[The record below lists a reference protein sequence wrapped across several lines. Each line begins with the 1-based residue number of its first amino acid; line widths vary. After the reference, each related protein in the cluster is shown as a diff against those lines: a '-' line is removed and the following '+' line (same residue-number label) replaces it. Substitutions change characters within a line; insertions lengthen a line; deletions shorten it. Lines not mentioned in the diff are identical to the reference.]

1 MGSPIS
7 VRLDDQVQAT
17 LESAAKERG
26 VGLSTYLR
34 DLASEDA
41 RRILKARIR
50 AQSERVGEYVAE
62 SAEAAD
68 FYADWGN
75 PPVAKAP

>member
-17 LESAAKERG
+17 LESAATARG

-34 DLASEDA
+34 DLATEDA
-41 RRILKARIR
+41 ERIQKARIR
-50 AQSERVGEYVAE
+50 EQSERVGRYLAE
-62 SAEAAD
+62 SAEGRS
-68 FYADWGN
+68 FYADWGT
-75 PPVAKAP
+75 PSGVDKP

>member
-1 MGSPIS
+1 MSSPIS

-17 LESAAKERG
+17 LESAAKEKG

-41 RRILKARIR
+41 RRIRKERIR
-50 AQSERVGEYVAE
+50 AQSENVGRYVAT
-62 SAEAAD
+62 SPEASV
-68 FYADWGN
+68 FYADWGSALT
-75 PPVAKAP
+75 AKEP